1 MYIAALFWLAL
12 MAFFLFVEG
21 NTIALVSMWF
31 AIGSLVSV
39 VAALLGAPVW
49 LQVLLFFAV
58 SAVMLAS
65 LRPLLK
71 KFIKPKIVPTNVDA
85 IVGTTGYV
93 TADIDNLSARGQV
106 KLGGMEWS
114 ARSSNEQPLT
124 TGTLVRVDRIEG
136 VKAFVSEVEN

>member
-31 AIGSLVSV
+31 AIGSLISV

>member
-1 MYIAALFWLAL
+1 MYIQALFWLAL

-21 NTIALVSMWF
+21 NTVALVSMWF
-31 AIGSLVSV
+31 AAGSLVSV
-39 VAALLGAPVW
+39 VAALLGAPIW

-58 SAVMLAS
+58 SAAMLAS

-71 KFIKPKIVPTNVDA
+71 KFVKPKIVPTNVDA

-106 KLGGMEWS
+106 KLGSMEWS
-114 ARSSNEQPLT
+114 ARSSNDLPLAA
-124 TGTLVRVDRIEG
+124 GTLVRVDRIEG
-136 VKAFVSEVEN
+136 VKAFVSKVEK

>member
-12 MAFFLFVEG
+12 MVFFLFVEG

-39 VAALLGAPVW
+39 IAALLGAPIW
-49 LQVLLFFAV
+49 LQALLFFGV
-58 SAVMLAS
+58 SAVLLAC

-71 KFIKPKIVPTNVDA
+71 KFIRPKIVSTNVDA
-85 IVGTTGYV
+85 VVGTTGYV
-93 TADIDNLSARGQV
+93 TADIDNLSAQGQV

-114 ARSSNEQPLT
+114 ARSTSGTNLSA
-124 TGTLVRVDRIEG
+124 GTLVRVDRIEG
-136 VKAFVSEVEN
+136 VKAFVSIVE

>member
-106 KLGGMEWS
+106 KLAGMEWS

-124 TGTLVRVDRIEG
+124 TGTLVRVDRVEG
-136 VKAFVSEVEN
+136 VKAFVSKVEN